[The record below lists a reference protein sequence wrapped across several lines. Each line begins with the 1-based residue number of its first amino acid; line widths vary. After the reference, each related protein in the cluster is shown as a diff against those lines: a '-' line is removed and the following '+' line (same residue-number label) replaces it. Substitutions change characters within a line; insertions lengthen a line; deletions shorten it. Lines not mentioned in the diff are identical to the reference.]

1 MLRNLAH
8 QFDRLTYRAVIAGD
22 AAVQSLAPR
31 TRGFESGGLFYYPKA
46 PWAFVVWSE
55 RTNWTAQLG
64 RLELVLDR
72 RVSLS

>member
-1 MLRNLAH
+1 MLHSLAH
-8 QFDRLTYRAVIAGD
+8 QLVQLTYRAVIAGD

-31 TRGFESGGLFYYPKA
+31 IRGFESGGLFYYPQA
-46 PWAFVVWSE
+46 PWAFAVWSE
-55 RTNWTAQLG
+55 RTNWTARVG